1 MLAIT
6 NSTTLRN
13 GGNAPHGGT
22 TKSSTA
28 VCHGF
33 RGHWNT
39 AFNFDLHFGGAAA
52 KTVRSSSMMSGLYM
66 KKPYPSALGRSAF
79 STAG

>member
-1 MLAIT
+1 M
-6 NSTTLRN
+6 

-28 VCHGF
+28 VFHGF
-33 RGHWNT
+33 CGHWNT

-52 KTVRSSSMMSGLYM
+52 KTSSQLIHDVGSLSNEKTIPLC
-66 KKPYPSALGRSAF
+66 ARAF
-79 STAG
+79 SLFDGGLGESHAMAV